1 MRYEQPEPITPD
13 EDEPLLRDPDP
24 DVVCQAL
31 VRVVHSDVDLRWAQA
46 RCIDAASSPHLA
58 VRQAAAT
65 CLGHLARL
73 HGKLDTAKVMP
84 VLRRLLA
91 DPATQGV
98 AEDALEDL
106 QTFKKRS

>member
-1 MRYEQPEPITPD
+1 
-13 EDEPLLRDPDP
+13 
-24 DVVCQAL
+24 VVARAL
-31 VRVVHSDVDLRWAQA
+31 VRLVHSDVDPKAAQA

-84 VLRRLLA
+84 VLRRLLK
-91 DPATQGV
+91 DPGTQGV
-98 AEDALEDL
+98 AEDALDDL
-106 QTFKKRS
+106 QTFRKPS